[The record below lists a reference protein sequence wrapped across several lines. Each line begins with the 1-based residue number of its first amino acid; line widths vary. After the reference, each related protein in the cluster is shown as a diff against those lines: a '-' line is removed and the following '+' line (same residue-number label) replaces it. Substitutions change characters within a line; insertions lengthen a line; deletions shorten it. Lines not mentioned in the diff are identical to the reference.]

1 MNDYYSTFK
10 TKISFIIQI
19 VNIYGTYIVPIDFFE
34 FSKEISDGQNK
45 ITKQG
50 VHEYGT
56 QFKIFSL
63 LDEFKEEFQR
73 ILSSCNI
80 ICEFKKNKTIV
91 FKLKNHSTSK
101 NCLIS
106 LL

>member
-10 TKISFIIQI
+10 TKISFIIQM
-19 VNIYGTYIVPIDFFE
+19 VNTYGTYIVPIDFFE
-34 FSKEISDGQNK
+34 FSKEIDNGQNK

-73 ILSSCNI
+73 VLNSCNI

-91 FKLKNHSTSK
+91 FKKSFNF
-101 NCLIS
+101 
-106 LL
+106 

>member
-19 VNIYGTYIVPIDFFE
+19 VNIYGIYIVPIDFFE
-34 FSKEISDGQNK
+34 FSKEINDGQNK

-50 VHEYGT
+50 IHKYGT

-63 LDEFKEEFQR
+63 LDEFKEEFQKV
-73 ILSSCNI
+73 LNSYNI
-80 ICEFKKNKTIV
+80 ACEFKKNKTIV
-91 FKLKNHSTSK
+91 FKLKKSFN
-101 NCLIS
+101 I
-106 LL
+106 

>member
-19 VNIYGTYIVPIDFFE
+19 VNIYGIYIVPIDFFE
-34 FSKEISDGQNK
+34 FSKEINDGQNK

-50 VHEYGT
+50 IHKYGT

-63 LDEFKEEFQR
+63 LDEFKEEFQKV
-73 ILSSCNI
+73 LNSYNI
-80 ICEFKKNKTIV
+80 SFEIKKNKTIV
-91 FKLKNHSTSK
+91 FKLKKSFN
-101 NCLIS
+101 I
-106 LL
+106 

>member
-10 TKISFIIQI
+10 TKISFIIQM
-19 VNIYGTYIVPIDFFE
+19 VNIYGTYIVPISFFE
-34 FSKEISDGQNK
+34 FSKEINNGQNK

-73 ILSSCNI
+73 ILNSCNI
-80 ICEFKKNKTIV
+80 VCEFKKNKTIT
-91 FKLKNHSTSK
+91 FKLKKSFN
-101 NCLIS
+101 I
-106 LL
+106 

>member
-10 TKISFIIQI
+10 TKISFIVQM
-19 VNIYGTYIVPIDFFE
+19 VNTYGKYIVPIDFFE
-34 FSKEISDGQNK
+34 FSKEIDNGHNK

-63 LDEFKEEFQR
+63 LDEFKEDFQR
-73 ILSSCNI
+73 VLNSCNI
-80 ICEFKKNKTIV
+80 MCEFKKNKTIV
-91 FKLKNHSTSK
+91 FKLKKSFN
-101 NCLIS
+101 I
-106 LL
+106 